1 MQCAEEPH
9 WDTWEVGAT
18 LTETWLDF
26 PAGKISFYCEFEGG
40 MRLTVR
46 VVSLRGGSG
55 KGAF

>member
-1 MQCAEEPH
+1 MQRNHTGILGKLVPP
-9 WDTWEVGAT
+9 

-46 VVSLRGGSG
+46 VVSLRGGQG
-55 KGAF
+55 REHFER